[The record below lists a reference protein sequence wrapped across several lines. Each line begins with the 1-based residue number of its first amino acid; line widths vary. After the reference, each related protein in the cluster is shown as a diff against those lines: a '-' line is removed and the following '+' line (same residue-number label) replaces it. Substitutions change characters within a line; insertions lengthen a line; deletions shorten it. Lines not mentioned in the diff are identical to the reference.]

1 MIARNKSMKKRRSV
15 LLISL
20 LIAPVPAN
28 GQEQPTSLETTVML
42 DEVVVTATKTVE
54 KRKDVPN
61 AVIIKNAQDLEDA
74 PAQGIGELLANEP
87 GLDWRTYGNYGGATQ
102 AIHIRGMGGDAT
114 QVFLNGINLNSPT
127 FASADIGRLPTNSIE
142 KIEVIKGSGS
152 LLYGTGAMGGTV
164 QLLTKNPQ
172 HEQMTARATAG
183 YGTEES
189 YELAA
194 EHGMFVTETLGY
206 YLTATS
212 RETDG
217 FRDNSDL
224 EHKDLSC
231 KLLFDAPEL
240 MQISLFSAYIDRE
253 YGLPGVKPPEGTAP
267 HLINSTLMYNDQ
279 SASLVNRGED
289 EDWHNVLELTAQP
302 WLFLNLT
309 MRADY
314 SDTESYNLNRYNSSG
329 TGVETWVTNTTT
341 GIEGFLDWHPLSQ
354 LAVLA
359 GGQYRDYDSENKQ
372 GNIDAYGAAVAGSR
386 TLLESSVYTRGAY
399 SEIQYRPLHYIKLL
413 AGLRHEQHSTA
424 GSESIPRFGLVINPY
439 ETTAIKLSHG
449 KHFRA
454 PSINDLFWP
463 DDGFTKGNTAL
474 IAETGWHSDVTI
486 EQSLWQERIMATLSA
501 FRTDT
506 DDKIT
511 WAEDPADPNTINWGG
526 YWKPSNVN
534 QFTSRGVELG
544 LTVTP
549 VEPLHISL
557 AYTYV
562 NAEEEKVDGAW
573 RQATN
578 TADNTFKV
586 EAGYLL
592 PFGLYVDMVVR
603 YVDER
608 PSAYATDADLSPEHV
623 LPSYWTADIK
633 LSQNLG
639 EHWLLTFTATN
650 LFDTE
655 YDTNSSDFY
664 GATYEATQNAGYPGA
679 GRSLFASLSYE
690 F

>member
-1 MIARNKSMKKRRSV
+1 MKKRRSV

-20 LIAPVPAN
+20 LSVPVLAN
-28 GQEQPTSLETTVML
+28 GQEQPTSAETTVML

-61 AVIIKNAQDLEDA
+61 AVIIKNGQDLEDA
-74 PAQGIGELLANEP
+74 PAQGIGELLANDP
-87 GLDWRTYGNYGGATQ
+87 GLDWRTYGNYGGAAQ

-114 QVFLNGINLNSPT
+114 QVFLNGINVNSPT

-164 QLLTKNPQ
+164 QLLTKDPQ
-172 HEQMTARATAG
+172 HEQTITKAKAG

-189 YELAA
+189 YELSA

-240 MQISLFSAYIDRE
+240 MQLSLFSTYINRE
-253 YGLPGVKPPEGTAP
+253 YGLPGVKPPEGTIP
-267 HLINSTLMYNDQ
+267 HLINATLMYNDQ

-289 EDWHNVLELTAQP
+289 EDWHNVLELTTQP
-302 WLFLNLT
+302 WPFLDLT

-341 GIEGFLDWHPLSQ
+341 GIEGFLDWHPLSV
-354 LAVLA
+354 LTILA
-359 GGQYRDYDSENKQ
+359 GGQYRDYDSGNKQ
-372 GNIDAYGAAVAGSR
+372 GNIDAYGAAVADSR
-386 TLLESSVYTRGAY
+386 TLMGSSVFTRGAY
-399 SEIQYRPLHYIKLL
+399 SEVQYRPLHYIKLL

-486 EQSLWQERIMATLSA
+486 EQSLWQDRIMATLSA
-501 FRTDT
+501 FRTDI

-511 WAEDPADPNTINWGG
+511 WAEDPVDPNIINWGG

-549 VEPLHISL
+549 VDPLRISL

-562 NAEEEKVDGAW
+562 NAEEEKVDGIW

-586 EAGYLL
+586 DAGYLF

-608 PSAYATDADLSPEHV
+608 PSAYATDADISPEHV

-679 GRSLFASLSYE
+679 GHSLFASLSYE